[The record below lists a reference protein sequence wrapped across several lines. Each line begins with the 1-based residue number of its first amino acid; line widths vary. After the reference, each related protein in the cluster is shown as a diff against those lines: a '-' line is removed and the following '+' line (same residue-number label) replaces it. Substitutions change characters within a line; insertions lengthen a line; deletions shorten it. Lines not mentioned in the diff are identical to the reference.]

1 MIQFNTNLSLFS
13 LIYSIL
19 FVILGGETI
28 TITGSGLGGSAT
40 SADAVKINGAAATI
54 TSYSDTTI
62 VVVLP
67 PNPPGVYSVEVT
79 VGTNGFADA
88 GSVLI

>member
-13 LIYSIL
+13 LIFSIL

-28 TITGSGLGGSAT
+28 TIAGSGFGGSAT

-62 VVVLP
+62 VVMLP